1 MDTNILLYTPHR
13 RNKWPVKSVKISC
26 RMGSSSVQTAL
37 EQVPGL
43 LRRKTCHWR
52 WRHCRSGM
60 ECQGSS
66 GWCNMWHLQI
76 HQCPT
81 VQQPWNSHSIHFHS
95 IYIYI
100 NWFYWLLQ
108 FMAFPMNQQR
118 FATLLT
124 WEKWPAYLTRGAAC
138 AWWIFAP
145 KACPEQMAW
154 PSQGLNSLNIGHA
167 IYGPVER

>member
-1 MDTNILLYTPHR
+1 MDTSILIYTPHR
-13 RNKWPVKSVKISC
+13 RNKWPVKSVQISC

-43 LRRKTCHWR
+43 LRRETCHWR

-81 VQQPWNSHSIHFHS
+81 VQQPWNSHSILYTS
-95 IYIYI
+95 R
-100 NWFYWLLQ
+100 LTDSTGCCR
-108 FMAFPMNQQR
+108 MAFPIHQQG
-118 FATLLT
+118 FGTLLT
-124 WEKWPAYLTRGAAC
+124 CEAC

-145 KACPEQMAW
+145 KACPEMAW

-167 IYGPVER
+167 IYGPVPLLK